1 MTEKFSEELHPA
13 EAAEKLLA
21 LPEEEAA
28 RKVEG
33 LKSDFASAIFESLDP
48 WKATGFFTRLSGGF
62 QSRILKKMDPDD
74 SVDLLQEL
82 RTEERE
88 ELLDRLD
95 GLTRKRLRSLLEYP
109 ADTAGGTMSP
119 EVLSLQEDIT
129 VGEAVER
136 LRGKEKNL
144 EEIHYVYVTEDQGT
158 LSGVLPLRNFAFQ
171 EPDLKLKEVMN
182 PDVKTVKP
190 ELDREEVARIFDRY
204 DYLALPVVSD
214 SGKLLGVI
222 TVDDV
227 LDVLRQEDTE
237 DMLEMVGISDAREES
252 LWTPWRTS
260 VKHRL
265 PWLVVNL
272 GTALLAALVVG
283 YFEETISRL
292 AVLAVFMPIIAG
304 QGGNSGTQTVSL
316 LVRGI
321 ALGEIKD
328 GHALKALVKE
338 TSLGLL
344 HGVSI
349 GVLVGIIAFV
359 WTGSLKMSFVVSLAM
374 LLSMVVAGIAGVAI
388 PIGLKKIG
396 LDPALSAN
404 IWMTTVTDVAG
415 FIFLL
420 GLASWLLL

>member
-1 MTEKFSEELHPA
+1 MIDTPLEKLHPA
-13 EAAEKLLA
+13 EAAEKLLS

-28 RKVEG
+28 RGIEA
-33 LKSDFASAIFESLDP
+33 LEPNFAADILESLDA
-48 WKATGFFTRLSGGF
+48 WQSAGFFAELPVNF
-62 QSRILKKMDPDD
+62 QSKILEKMDPDD

-82 RTEERE
+82 RDKERDD
-88 ELLDRLD
+88 LLGRLDR
-95 GLTRKRLRSLLEYP
+95 LTRKRLRSLLEYP
-109 ADTAGGTMSP
+109 AGTAGGMMSP
-119 EVLSLQEDIT
+119 EVLSLPEDVR
-129 VGEAVER
+129 VGEGVEK
-136 LRGKEKNL
+136 LREKEKNL
-144 EEIHYVYVTEDQGT
+144 EEVNYVYVTADGGA
-158 LSGVLPLRNFAFQ
+158 LKGVLPLRNFAFK
-171 EPDLKLKEVMN
+171 EPDLKLRDVMN

-190 ELDREEVARIFDRY
+190 ELDREEVARLFDRY
-204 DYLALPVVSD
+204 DYLALPVVND
-214 SGKLLGVI
+214 YGKLLGII

-237 DMLEMVGISDAREES
+237 DMLEMVGIGDAREES

-272 GTALLAALVVG
+272 GTAILAALVVG
-283 YFEETISRL
+283 YFEDTISRF
-292 AVLAVFMPIIAG
+292 AVLAVFMPVIAG

-321 ALGEIKD
+321 ALGEIKVED
-328 GHALKALVKE
+328 SVKALIKE
-338 TSLGLL
+338 ASLGLL

-349 GVLVGIIAFV
+349 GLLVGVIAFA
-359 WTGSLKMSFVVSLAM
+359 WTGSLRMSFVVGLAM

-388 PIGLKKIG
+388 PMGLKKIG

-404 IWMTTVTDVAG
+404 IWMTTVTDVAS
-415 FIFLL
+415 FAFLL

>member
-1 MTEKFSEELHPA
+1 MTDKPAKDLHPA
-13 EAAEKLLA
+13 EAAEKLLS
-21 LPEEEAA
+21 LSDEEAA
-28 RKVEG
+28 RRVEAMEPG
-33 LKSDFASAIFESLDP
+33 FAAEVLESLDA
-48 WKATGFFTRLSGGF
+48 WKTSGFFAELPVSF
-62 QSRILKKMDPDD
+62 QSSVLKKMDPDD

-82 RTEERE
+82 RVEKRQD
-88 ELLDRLD
+88 LLDRLD
-95 GLTRKRLRSLLEYP
+95 ELTRKRLRSLLEYP

-119 EVLSLQEDIT
+119 EVLSLPEDMT
-129 VGEAVER
+129 VGEAVEK
-136 LRGKEKNL
+136 LRGEEKNL
-144 EEIHYVYVTEDQGT
+144 EEINYVYVTDAAGT
-158 LSGVLPLRNFAFQ
+158 LSGVLPLRNFAFRKPAL
-171 EPDLKLKEVMN
+171 ELRDVMN
-182 PDVKTVKP
+182 TDVKTVKP
-190 ELDREEVARIFDRY
+190 ELDREDVARLFDMY
-204 DYLALPVVSD
+204 DYLALPVVGD

-222 TVDDV
+222 TIDDV

-283 YFEETISRL
+283 YFEETIARF

-321 ALGEIKD
+321 ALGEIKV
-328 GHALKALVKE
+328 GHAWRALLKEA
-338 TSLGLL
+338 SLGLL

-349 GVLVGIIAFV
+349 GALVGVIAFV
-359 WTGSLKMSFVVSLAM
+359 WTGSLKMTLVVSLAM
-374 LLSMVVAGIAGVAI
+374 VLSTIVAGIAGVAI